1 METVVGCV
9 MLALWEMQFQAADF
23 GNQPVTQA
31 NSHDVSN
38 SAELFLA
45 IFLSLSLIIV

>member
-1 METVVGCV
+1 METAVACV